1 MYHIACPD
9 DRLNLH
15 LTHELRKLGPWN
27 AYTMLGSVIA
37 LLIMLILTVLAMY
50 NFIQHEPDINAGASA
65 LPCQLTTL

>member
-1 MYHIACPD
+1 
-9 DRLNLH
+9 
-15 LTHELRKLGPWN
+15 
-27 AYTMLGSVIA
+27 MLGSVFA

>member
-1 MYHIACPD
+1 
-9 DRLNLH
+9 
-15 LTHELRKLGPWN
+15 
-27 AYTMLGSVIA
+27 MLGSVIA